1 MTSVFSNLFS
11 DEIIEYLSQ
20 LPEVI
25 TAKEKLDAGRPSSV
39 VYFTIPITEAMKTA
53 LQSRLD
59 LDVSSISEIPMRWI
73 KGDTAPHIDSGST
86 KFENTYLAYINDSD
100 GEFIIDNDSY
110 PITANTA
117 FKFNEGVLHR
127 TQNTGLEPRL
137 LLGPMNEFVNPVG
150 AANIY
155 YYNNYADAYAQS
167 INPIATGIDN
177 NYVLGLP
184 LKDGDIGTYTSWRVA
199 RPEGI
204 GATGVY
210 NNGFDLSFFGFYS
223 YYVYPAT
230 PCFLEGSKILSLV
243 EGKETYVPIETL
255 QKGDLVKTSRDG
267 YKKIEL
273 IGKGNITNFGN
284 NERIEE
290 RLYKCSTEKYPEL
303 AEDLYITGFH
313 SILVDEVSEIQ
324 REKMMNYMGN
334 VYVTDGKYRLIA
346 CVDKRAEPWDSQGQF
361 TIWHVALE
369 NADERMNYGIYA
381 NGGLLVE
388 TCSINFLKN
397 HSNMSVV

>member
-20 LPEVI
+20 LPEV
-25 TAKEKLDAGRPSSV
+25 TAAKEKLHADRSSSV
-39 VYFTIPITEAMKTA
+39 VYFTIPITEEIKTT

-100 GEFIIDNDSY
+100 GEFIIDNNSY

-117 FKFNEGVLHR
+117 FKFNEGVLHLTR
-127 TQNTGLEPRL
+127 NTGIEPRL
-137 LLGPMNEFVNPVG
+137 LLGPMNEFVDPVG
-150 AANIY
+150 YNIF
-155 YYNNYADAYAQS
+155 YYNNYADAYAK
-167 INPIATGIDN
+167 NGNTIAGEN
-177 NYVLGLP
+177 GYVLGSSV
-184 LKDGDIGTYTSWRVA
+184 DGDIGTYTSWRVA
-199 RPEGI
+199 QPQGTA
-204 GATGVY
+204 ATGVY
-210 NNGFDLSFFGFYS
+210 NNGFDLYVFGPNS

-255 QKGDLVKTSRDG
+255 QKGDLVKTTRDG

-313 SILVDEVSEIQ
+313 SILVNTLTNIQ
-324 REKMMNYMGN
+324 REKIMNYTGDI
-334 VYVTDGKYRLIA
+334 YVTDGKYRLIA
-346 CVDKRAEPWDSQGQF
+346 CVDERTEPWNSEGQF

-388 TCSINFLKN
+388 SCSINFLKN

>member
-11 DEIIEYLSQ
+11 DEIIEYLAQ
-20 LPEVI
+20 LPEVNA
-25 TAKEKLDAGRPSSV
+25 AKEKLDAGLPSSV
-39 VYFTIPITEAMKTA
+39 VYFTIPVTEAIKTT

-59 LDVSSISEIPMRWI
+59 LDVSNISEIPMRWI
-73 KGDTAPHIDSGST
+73 KGDTAPHIDNGST

-100 GEFIIDNDSY
+100 GEFIIDNNSY

-150 AANIY
+150 APRITY
-155 YYNNYADAYAQS
+155 YD
-167 INPIATGIDN
+167 
-177 NYVLGLP
+177 NYVDASQGNANYIAYGPDNDFVLGSLAS
-184 LKDGDIGTYTSWRVA
+184 GSIGTYTSWRVA
-199 RPEGI
+199 LPVDI
-204 GATGVY
+204 ATGVY
-210 NNGFDLSFFGFYS
+210 NNGYDLSVFGNFYN
-223 YYVYPAT
+223 YYVYPAS

-255 QKGDLVKTSRDG
+255 QNGDLVKTGRDG

-284 NERIEE
+284 NERTEE

-303 AEDLYITGFH
+303 TEDLYITGFH
-313 SILVDEVSEIQ
+313 SILVNTLTNIQ
-324 REKMMNYMGN
+324 REKIMNYMGDL
-334 VYVTDGKYRLIA
+334 YVTDGKYRLIA
-346 CVDKRAEPWDSQGQF
+346 CADERAEPWDSEGQF
-361 TIWHVALE
+361 TIWHIALE